1 MLHTV
6 KKDIKKE
13 MNKMDKKRMIVY
25 AKIMKQ
31 MVSEFTDTED
41 NHNIDDGLFT
51 FTDYVTLIADT
62 NNIIEILEHYAGLLE
77 SQGESA

>member
-1 MLHTV
+1 M
-6 KKDIKKE
+6 E
-13 MNKMDKKRMIVY
+13 MNKMNKNITEEEIEELRIKYTKRELAYMFLQLRNLY
-25 AKIMKQ
+25 YQNKM
-31 MVSEFTDTED
+31 E
-41 NHNIDDGLFT
+41 T